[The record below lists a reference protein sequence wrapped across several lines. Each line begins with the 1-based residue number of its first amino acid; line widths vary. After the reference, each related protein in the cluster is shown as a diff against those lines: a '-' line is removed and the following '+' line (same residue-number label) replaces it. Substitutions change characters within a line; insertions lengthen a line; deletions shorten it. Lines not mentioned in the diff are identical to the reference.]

1 VLSAKSTHLGCTVGW
16 NAQLGASKDIA
27 DYDGDGVNDGRILD
41 PCHQGQWDAFHR
53 GEPQPGTPAPAR
65 LAGLDVR
72 IVDGHLEGTGFD
84 GPVGP
89 QRYK

>member
-1 VLSAKSTHLGCTVGW
+1 VLSARSTEHGCTVVFNPNLGSSRDIP
-16 NAQLGASKDIA
+16 NYLGATA
-27 DYDGDGVNDGRILD
+27 PGGRLFD

-53 GEPQPGTPAPAR
+53 AAPLPGTPAPAR

-72 IVDGHLEGTGFD
+72 VVGDRMEATAFD

-89 QRYK
+89 QPH